1 MNQIR
6 LFVALGLLCLT
17 SCASIMRNII
27 GLKNPKVLDKEE
39 VIAELNSTFSKDTTA
54 RVVDYRFI
62 KMTDTMDQAR
72 LILSSIVK
80 RRLLFNSEGKRWCY
94 TGPKETCGGAVFYN
108 IVKDNYKVLA
118 LCHDSF
124 LKKDTSVELFHITKL
139 EDVTRNL
146 QFISSSQSLPKANLY
161 AIYHWSQFCE
171 RKKKKRN
178 EFNEFVSEIR
188 QIDSNFCI
196 LRINSDF
203 TSDYYE
209 KKRTKFKMKI
219 EKGTGTLTINDLPK
233 PLNK

>member
-1 MNQIR
+1 MKPLK
-6 LFVALGLLCLT
+6 LFIALALLSLT
-17 SCASIMRNII
+17 SCATIMRNIL

-62 KMTDTMDQAR
+62 KMSDTMDQAR

-94 TGPKETCGGAVFYN
+94 TGTKETCGGTIFYN
-108 IVKDNYKVLA
+108 IVKDNYKVLT

-124 LKKDTSVELFHITKL
+124 FKKDTSVELFKINKL
-139 EDVTRNL
+139 EDIIKNL
-146 QFISSSQSLPKANLY
+146 QFISTSKTLPKSNLY
-161 AIYHWSQFCE
+161 AIYNWSQFCE
-171 RKKKKRN
+171 RKKKKRK
-178 EFNEFVSEIR
+178 EFDEFVSEIR

-209 KKRTKFKMKI
+209 KKRTKLKLKKEGSSMS
-219 EKGTGTLTINDLPK
+219 LTIDNMPN
-233 PLNK
+233 PLN